1 MATDPE
7 PDPELDPEFE
17 LDEVLSGGASPSNMV
32 KLARTLGRSAK
43 AAGAGAVASGRW
55 LAEWAVDNAPRIP
68 IRDQVTLVADHGGLV
83 GRPLADEL
91 IRKASRASAAV
102 GAATGAVMSAEELL
116 PPAWVSL
123 PVELMVETLA
133 VAAIEMKLVGELH
146 EAFGHP
152 VPGSPGQR
160 GTSLVRAW
168 AERRGVTA
176 AAMAS
181 TAGFTEIFGQGTRK
195 EIVRL
200 VRRRL
205 LRRMGR
211 NLATVGP
218 FLAGAATGAEVNRRA
233 TRSLGD
239 AVVRDLAHS

>member
-1 MATDPE
+1 MAP
-7 PDPELDPEFE
+7 DPEFE
-17 LDEVLSGGASPSNMV
+17 LDEVLSGGATPSAMAR
-32 KLARTLGRSAK
+32 LAATLGQSAK

-68 IRDQVTLVADHGGLV
+68 IRDHDSLVAQHEGRDGGA
-83 GRPLADEL
+83 LADEL

-116 PPAWVSL
+116 PPAWISL
-123 PVELMVETLA
+123 PIELVVETLA
-133 VAAIEMKLVGELH
+133 VASIEMKLVGELH

-176 AAMAS
+176 ATIAS
-181 TAGFTEIFGQGTRK
+181 TAGLTEVFGQGTRK
-195 EIVRL
+195 EIVRI

-211 NLATVGP
+211 NLATAGP
-218 FLAGAATGAEVNRRA
+218 FLAGAAAGAEVNRRA
-233 TRSLGD
+233 TRSLGE
-239 AVVRDLAHS
+239 ALVRDLAPS